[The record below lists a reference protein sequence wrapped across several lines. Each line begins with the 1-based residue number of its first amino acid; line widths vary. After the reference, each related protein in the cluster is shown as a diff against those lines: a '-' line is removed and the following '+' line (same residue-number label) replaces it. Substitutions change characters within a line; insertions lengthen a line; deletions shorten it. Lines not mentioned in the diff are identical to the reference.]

1 VHAARVLAGAREA
14 GILAEAFAVVRERGE
29 LATRLEREGLVIVEA
44 PDADRGM
51 SRSLAAGLAA
61 VEAHFPAGPAAAIVA
76 LADQPDTP
84 IEVLARLAAIWQT
97 HGDAVVRPRYR
108 ATPDEPGHPVLL
120 DRATWGLARGLEGD
134 TGLAPALRDAQVP
147 VTFIDVPGRNAD
159 IDTPADLA
167 ARLTTQEID

>member
-1 VHAARVLAGAREA
+1 
-14 GILAEAFAVVRERGE
+14 VVRERGE

-120 DRATWGLARGLEGD
+120 DRATWGLAGPRGRHRPRAR
-134 TGLAPALRDAQVP
+134 APRRAGARHLHRRAGPQRRHRHA
-147 VTFIDVPGRNAD
+147 GRPRR
-159 IDTPADLA
+159 PAHH
-167 ARLTTQEID
+167 QEID